1 MFGIE
6 MSGNIENKC
15 FRTSSFRK
23 LSHDL
28 YATILI
34 HESLCSLRILDF
46 KLVS

>member
-1 MFGIE
+1 

-34 HESLCSLRILDF
+34 YESLCSLRILDF